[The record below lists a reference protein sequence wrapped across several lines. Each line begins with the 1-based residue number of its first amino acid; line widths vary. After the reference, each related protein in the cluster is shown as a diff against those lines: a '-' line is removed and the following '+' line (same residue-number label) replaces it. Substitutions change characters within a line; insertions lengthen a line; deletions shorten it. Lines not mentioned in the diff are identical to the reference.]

1 MEVAPMAESPKGQVP
16 EDERT
21 VIDAA
26 ADLLQVVVD
35 WLRQEA
41 SAIMREK
48 VVLPLQQLGLTVAAA
63 SAAASLLVL
72 GLIFI
77 SVGSLLL
84 LAEWLTWPGALY
96 AIGGV
101 LVLGSLIF
109 TYFKT
114 RMIQK

>member
-1 MEVAPMAESPKGQVP
+1 MAESSGDQVP
-16 EDERT
+16 QDERT

-26 ADLLQVVVD
+26 ADLLQVIVD

-41 SAIMREK
+41 SVFMRDK
-48 VVLPLQQLGLTVAAA
+48 VVLPLQALGYTLFAA
-63 SAAASLLVL
+63 SAAASLLAI
-72 GLIFI
+72 GIAFI
-77 SVGSLLL
+77 SVASLLL

-96 AIGGV
+96 AVGGV

-114 RMIQK
+114 RMMQK